1 MNFDYTELI
10 QALITLV
17 SVIITGFIVP
27 ILKQRLSAEKRAK
40 LLEYI
45 RIGVAAAEQIYGSKA
60 GQEKMEYVMSFLL
73 DRGVVFDLEE
83 VEAMI
88 ESEVYKLTQASQST
102 VWLEGEELETA
113 EG

>member
-1 MNFDYTELI
+1 MKYDYTELI

-17 SVIITGFIVP
+17 SVIITSFLVP
-27 ILKQRLSAEKRAK
+27 YLKQKLSAEKRVK

-60 GQEKMEYVMSFLL
+60 GQQKKDFVVDFLL
-73 DRGVVFDLEE
+73 AKGFNFDPDE

-88 ESEVYKLTQASQST
+88 ESEVYKLTQAASVVNIS
-102 VWLEGEELETA
+102 GGPLETA

>member
-1 MNFDYTELI
+1 MKFDYTELI

-17 SVIITGFIVP
+17 SVVITGFLVP
-27 ILKQRLSAEKRAK
+27 LLKQRLSAEKRAK
-40 LLEYI
+40 LLEYV

-60 GQEKMEYVMSFLL
+60 GQKKMNYVIDFLETK
-73 DRGVVFDLEE
+73 GFTFDLNE

-88 ESEVYKLTQASQST
+88 ESEVYKLTQAAQTT
-102 VWLEGEELETA
+102 VTLEGEPLETV